1 MSAAMALSHRM
12 ARYLRLRPPLLWS
25 LVSFVLMFG
34 MLFVVRWSESFDAK
48 DFASFEAFEMVELR
62 LSRLETQADIAVSD
76 ALAPEMKLPEER
88 PQEFGSEDGS
98 FEALSD
104 SALPPR
110 PVFSRLPRYP
120 ESMRKAG
127 VEGVVVIELGI
138 DESGTVV
145 FGRVVKS
152 LGREF
157 DAAVIDWAQNI
168 RFRPALTKERVPM
181 RCRIRLPIRFKLD
194 T

>member
-1 MSAAMALSHRM
+1 MSAVLALPGRIV
-12 ARYLRLRPPLLWS
+12 RYVRLRPPLLWS
-25 LVSFVLMFG
+25 LVSFAVLFAL
-34 MLFVVRWSESFDAK
+34 LFAVRWRETFETR
-48 DFASFEAFEMVELR
+48 DFAAFETFEMVELR
-62 LSRLETQADIAVSD
+62 LSRLDTQADIAVSD
-76 ALAPEMKLPEER
+76 AAAPEVKLPEEK

-98 FEALSD
+98 YEALSD

-110 PVFSRLPRYP
+110 PVFGRLPRYP

-127 VEGVVVIELGI
+127 IEGVVVIELGI

-145 FGRVVKS
+145 FGRIVRP

-157 DAAVIDWAQNI
+157 DAAVIAWARNI
-168 RFRPALTKERVPM
+168 SFRPALTKERVPM

-194 T
+194 S

>member
-1 MSAAMALSHRM
+1 MSAALALSGRLV
-12 ARYLRLRPPLLWS
+12 RYVRLRPPLMWS
-25 LVSFVLMFG
+25 LVSFAVLFAL
-34 MLFVVRWSESFDAK
+34 LFAVRWSESFDAK
-48 DFASFEAFEMVELR
+48 DFASFEAFEMVEIR
-62 LSRLETQADIAVSD
+62 LSRLETQADITLSD
-76 ALAPEMKLPEER
+76 SAALAPEVPEEK
-88 PQEFGSEDGS
+88 PASFGSEDGS
-98 FEALSD
+98 FEALAD

-127 VEGVVVIELGI
+127 VEGVVVVELGI

-145 FGRVVKS
+145 FGRIVRP

-157 DAAVIDWAQNI
+157 DAAVIEWARRI
-168 RFRPALTKERVPM
+168 SFRPALTKERVPM

-194 T
+194 S

>member
-25 LVSFVLMFG
+25 LVSFVVLFG

-62 LSRLETQADIAVSD
+62 LSRMETQADIALSD
-76 ALAPEMKLPEER
+76 AAAPEMKTPEEK

>member
-1 MSAAMALSHRM
+1 MSAAAELPFRI
-12 ARYLRLRPPLLWS
+12 ARYVRLRPPLWWS
-25 LVSFVLMFG
+25 LVSFVLLLA

-98 FEALSD
+98 FGALSD
-104 SALPPR
+104 TALPPR

-157 DAAVIDWAQNI
+157 DAAVIDWARGI

-181 RCRIRLPIRFKLD
+181 RCRIRLPIRFRLED
-194 T
+194 

>member
-1 MSAAMALSHRM
+1 MSAAMALSHRVV
-12 ARYLRLRPPLLWS
+12 RYVRLRPPLLWS
-25 LVSFVLMFG
+25 MVSFVVLFG
-34 MLFVVRWSESFDAK
+34 MLFVVRWGASIDAR

-62 LSRLETQADIAVSD
+62 LSRLDTQADIAVSD
-76 ALAPEMKLPEER
+76 AAAPEMKLPEEK

-98 FEALSD
+98 YEALSD

-138 DESGTVV
+138 DESGAVV
-145 FGRVVKS
+145 FGRIVRS

-157 DAAVIDWAQNI
+157 DAAVIAWARNI
-168 RFRPALTKERVPM
+168 SFRPALTKERVPM
-181 RCRIRLPIRFKLD
+181 RCRIRLPIRFRLED
-194 T
+194 

>member
-1 MSAAMALSHRM
+1 
-12 ARYLRLRPPLLWS
+12 
-25 LVSFVLMFG
+25 
-34 MLFVVRWSESFDAK
+34 
-48 DFASFEAFEMVELR
+48 MVELR

-104 SALPPR
+104 TALPPR

-157 DAAVIDWAQNI
+157 DAAVIDWARGI

-181 RCRIRLPIRFKLD
+181 RCRIRLPIRFRLED
-194 T
+194 

>member
-1 MSAAMALSHRM
+1 MSAAMALPHRIV
-12 ARYLRLRPPLLWS
+12 RYVRLRPPLLWS
-25 LVSFVLMFG
+25 MVSFVVLFG
-34 MLFVVRWSESFDAK
+34 MLFVVRWGESFDAR

-62 LSRLETQADIAVSD
+62 LSRMETQADIAVSD
-76 ALAPEMKLPEER
+76 AAAPEVRLPEER
-88 PQEFGSEDGS
+88 PQEFGAEDGS
-98 FEALSD
+98 YEALSD
-104 SALPPR
+104 TALPPR

-145 FGRVVKS
+145 FGRIVRS

-157 DAAVIDWAQNI
+157 DAAVIEWAQSI
-168 RFRPALTKERVPM
+168 RFRPALTKDRVPM
-181 RCRIRLPIRFKLD
+181 RCRIRLPVRFRLED
-194 T
+194 

>member
-1 MSAAMALSHRM
+1 MSAAMALSHRVV
-12 ARYLRLRPPLLWS
+12 RYVRLRPPLLWS
-25 LVSFVLMFG
+25 MVSFVVLFG
-34 MLFVVRWSESFDAK
+34 MLFVVRWGASIDAR

-62 LSRLETQADIAVSD
+62 LSRLDTQADIAVSD
-76 ALAPEMKLPEER
+76 AAAPEMKLPEEK

-98 FEALSD
+98 YEALSD

-127 VEGVVVIELGI
+127 VEGVVVIELGV

-145 FGRVVKS
+145 FGRIVRS

-157 DAAVIDWAQNI
+157 DAAVIAWARNI
-168 RFRPALTKERVPM
+168 SFRPALTKERVPM

-194 T
+194 S

>member
-1 MSAAMALSHRM
+1 MSAVMALSHRVV
-12 ARYLRLRPPLLWS
+12 RYVRLRPPLLWS
-25 LVSFVLMFG
+25 MVSFVVLFG
-34 MLFVVRWSESFDAK
+34 MLFVVRWGASIDAR

-62 LSRLETQADIAVSD
+62 LSRLDTQADIAVSD
-76 ALAPEMKLPEER
+76 AAAPEMKLPEEK

-98 FEALSD
+98 YEALSD

-138 DESGTVV
+138 DESGAVV
-145 FGRVVKS
+145 FGRIVRS

-157 DAAVIDWAQNI
+157 DAAVIAWARSI
-168 RFRPALTKERVPM
+168 SFRPALTKERVPM
-181 RCRIRLPIRFKLD
+181 RCRIRLPIRFRLED
-194 T
+194 

>member
-25 LVSFVLMFG
+25 LVSFAFLFG

-62 LSRLETQADIAVSD
+62 LSRLETQADIALSD
-76 ALAPEMKLPEER
+76 ALAPEMKLPEDKPR
-88 PQEFGSEDGS
+88 EFGSEDGS

-168 RFRPALTKERVPM
+168 RFRPALRKERVPM

>member
-1 MSAAMALSHRM
+1 MSAVMALSHRVV
-12 ARYLRLRPPLLWS
+12 RYVRLRPPLLWS
-25 LVSFVLMFG
+25 MVSFVVLFG
-34 MLFVVRWSESFDAK
+34 MLFVVRWGASIDAR

-62 LSRLETQADIAVSD
+62 LSRLDTQADIAVSD
-76 ALAPEMKLPEER
+76 AAAPEVKLPEEK

-98 FEALSD
+98 YEALSD

-138 DESGTVV
+138 DESGAVV
-145 FGRVVKS
+145 FGRIVRS

-157 DAAVIDWAQNI
+157 DAAVIAWARNI
-168 RFRPALTKERVPM
+168 SFRPALTKERVPM

-194 T
+194 S

>member
-1 MSAAMALSHRM
+1 MSAVMALSHRVV
-12 ARYLRLRPPLLWS
+12 RYVRLRPPLLWS
-25 LVSFVLMFG
+25 MVSFVVLFG
-34 MLFVVRWSESFDAK
+34 MLFVVRWGASIDAR

-62 LSRLETQADIAVSD
+62 LSRLDTQADIAVSD
-76 ALAPEMKLPEER
+76 AAAPEMKLPEEK

-98 FEALSD
+98 YEALSD

-138 DESGTVV
+138 DESGAVV
-145 FGRVVKS
+145 FGRIVRS

-157 DAAVIDWAQNI
+157 DAAVIAWARSI
-168 RFRPALTKERVPM
+168 SFRPALTKERVPM

-194 T
+194 S